1 MSDVDTQYAGEIAL
15 DILRNGFHQPIENG
29 KINRDNIEEQITL
42 GIYSGELKGVNQEIV
57 DLAISVIEDLI
68 GMDDL

>member
-42 GIYSGELKGVNQEIV
+42 GIYSGELKGVIRKLLTLL
-57 DLAISVIEDLI
+57 LALLKI
-68 GMDDL
+68 